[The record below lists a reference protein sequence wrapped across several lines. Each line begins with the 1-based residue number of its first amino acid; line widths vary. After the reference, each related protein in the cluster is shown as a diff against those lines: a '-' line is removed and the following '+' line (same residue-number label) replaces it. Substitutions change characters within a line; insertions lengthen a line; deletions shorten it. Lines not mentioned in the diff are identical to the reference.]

1 MSNNW
6 KYANLGQRERL
17 DLIRNGN
24 TEVYNAEKSRNKN
37 LKSLRQSLGLATD
50 EIDNWDKIIDNA
62 NSGTASVKKKK
73 NTLSLLSVFR
83 NNELSKLNSD
93 YRQYLEGIEKELEDS
108 AVTAVKKADESLDYL
123 NEWLIN
129 NGYSKDGSTAQ
140 KSKKEL
146 ADELE
151 IFLSDLFY
159 SYETK
164 AKKAKSDLLEKVKK
178 LI

>member
-37 LKSLRQSLGLATD
+37 LKSLRQSLGLSTD

-62 NSGTASVKKKK
+62 KNGTTKVKRKKIGGS
-73 NTLSLLSVFR
+73 LS
-83 NNELSKLNSD
+83 SKLINERVD
-93 YRQYLEGIEKELEDS
+93 QLNGEYRRYVGELKDNLESSAEDAVNDAEKDRE
-108 AVTAVKKADESLDYL
+108 YL

-129 NGYSKDGSTAQ
+129 NGYSKDGNVAQ

-146 ADELE
+146 AYELE
-151 IFLSDLFY
+151 TFLSDLFY

-164 AKKAKSDLLEKVKK
+164 AEKAKSDLFEKVKK